1 MAEGSSPPRQP
12 WAEGSTPPSAVRNG
26 PVHVFGA
33 AGHAHQY
40 LGPRVGYFSVPPSQ
54 VERKLY
60 SRSDDTLR
68 TALSSR
74 LVAAGSSPPPRPCPC
89 GAVRCTKS
97 NRHDLDQPAGSRHV
111 LEGRRPALVLAS
123 GRTAPARER
132 APRHVP
138 FGLRR
143 VTRRQWP
150 AERCDRAAG
159 GEGRRALWARR
170 PPSLTREAAR
180 HLAAWRRACGARRP
194 RGPASSFAAAGSWA
208 ARHVG
213 V

>member
-1 MAEGSSPPRQP
+1 VAEGSSPPRQP

-33 AGHAHQY
+33 AGHAHQIS
-40 LGPRVGYFSVPPSQ
+40 GVVGYFSVPPSQ
-54 VERKLY
+54 VERNVY
-60 SRSDDTLR
+60 SGSDDTLR
-68 TALSSR
+68 TALCSR

-89 GAVRCTKS
+89 GAARCTKS
-97 NRHDLDQPAGSRHV
+97 NATRHSACGGSRYV
-111 LEGRRPALVLAS
+111 LEGRRPSLVLAS
-123 GRTAPARER
+123 CRTAPARER

-138 FGLRR
+138 CGLRR
-143 VTRRQWP
+143 VTRHQWP
-150 AERCDRAAG
+150 AERCHRAGG

-170 PPSLTREAAR
+170 PPPLTREAAR